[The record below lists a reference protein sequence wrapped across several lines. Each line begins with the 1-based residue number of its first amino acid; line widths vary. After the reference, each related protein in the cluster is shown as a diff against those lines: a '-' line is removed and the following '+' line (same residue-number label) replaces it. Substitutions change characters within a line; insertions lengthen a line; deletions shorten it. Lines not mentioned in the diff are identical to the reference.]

1 MRFSAAI
8 VLAVVCQLHT
18 TGRLSEAAGQRAYNV
33 GSPTL
38 RDIWVDPV
46 HGDDTRS
53 GDARGTALRTL
64 DAAWRSVPMGTP
76 GAPLAGTGYR
86 ILLAA
91 GTYPRDTLPNYWEL
105 RYGTARFPVIV
116 EAADGPRTAVLQGD
130 VNMANTA
137 YVYFLNLDIVPAPA
151 GDAFHC
157 ESCDHLLLRNV
168 RLNGGVYSPEATAV
182 AHETL
187 KVNQSQ
193 HVYVED
199 STISGADDNAID
211 FVAVQYG
218 HIVRTK
224 ASNAQ
229 DWCAYAKGGSAYL
242 VVEGNEFFD
251 CGTGG
256 FTAGQ
261 GTGFQFMTPPWLHY
275 EAYDIKIINNV
286 VHDVAG
292 AGIGVNGG
300 YDILVAWNTMVR
312 VGARSHVLEAT
323 FGSRSCDGAEPTVE
337 RARCASYL
345 AAGGWGTTVVDD
357 GTNYVRIPNRHVYF
371 YNNLVYNPADAS
383 SQYQQLDVPGPF
395 SGAPQAGSNAPSPA
409 LADDDLRFRG
419 NVIWN
424 GPPTH
429 PLGVGG
435 SGTGCAPSNLSCNPF
450 GVQTDNAFNT
460 IQPAFTNLPANDFRP
475 ASGSAL
481 FTMPSF
487 APPDFTW
494 TDAPGSPSSP
504 GGTASNAVTVDRDGL
519 PRSATDP
526 PGAYRSS
533 TVPPAST
540 LSLDRTSARFGAVN
554 AGGALTSRT
563 SGQTFTLN
571 QRGPGA
577 VAWTATPSAS
587 WITLSSGSGTG
598 AGSFTVTLNNSGNL
612 LPSFGTVVGTVVVT
626 AADESTQTA
635 TIFLV
640 LYPPGLTSPPIG
652 VVDTP
657 LDNSTGVTGSIPVTG
672 WALDDVE
679 VVRVRI
685 VRDPVAG
692 EGPSPIFIGNAL
704 FVDGAR
710 PDVSALYAAAPLN
723 TRGGW
728 GYLMLTNFLPGGG
741 NGTFRLHAYA
751 DDAEGNSTLLGT
763 KIMAAANASATRP
776 FGAIDTPAQGETVS
790 GTSFANFGWVLSRA
804 PARADPPGGG
814 TVTVVID
821 GAVVGSPSGWTS
833 RSDLSA
839 LFPATAYPGVP
850 TALAVHTF
858 DPSQL
863 ANGLHTIAWAVTDSL
878 GNADG
883 IGSRY
888 FTVTGGTAGLSQ
900 TSLRDAGVAA
910 DPERRGQPLGDLRPA
925 FLERA
930 ASFVGRRGFNLDAP
944 FRTLAVDDTDRAVID
959 GEELD
964 RFEVRPAD
972 GARARYTAHLRSG
985 ENLGP
990 LPAGSRFN
998 PATGTFT
1005 WQPGVGFIGAYD
1017 LVFVRWNE
1025 DRAAARTAV
1034 RIVLHP
1040 KTSNRVGPQ
1049 VVVDLPASGAGL
1061 GGDFVVAGWAVDLD
1075 DGAGTG
1081 VDAVHVWAYPTGGG
1095 GPLFL
1100 GAAETAGDRPDVAA
1114 LFGQRFRRSG
1124 YGLKVAGLPPGSW
1137 DLAVFAWSTVQ
1148 NGFVP
1153 ARVVRV
1159 AGR

>member
-1 MRFSAAI
+1 MRFGVAI
-8 VLAVVCQLHT
+8 VLAIVCHLHAT
-18 TGRLSEAAGQRAYNV
+18 AGLSEAAGQRTYDV

-46 HGDDTRS
+46 RGDDTRS
-53 GDARGTALRTL
+53 GNARATALRTL
-64 DAAWRSVPMGTP
+64 DAAWRLVPTGTP

-86 ILLAA
+86 ILLVA

-105 RYGTARFPVIV
+105 RYGTAQFPVIV

-137 YVYFLNLDIVPAPA
+137 YVYFLNLDIVPEPA

-168 RLNGGVYSPEATAV
+168 RLIGGVYSPQATSV

-187 KVNQSQ
+187 KVNQSR

-199 STISGADDNAID
+199 STISGAEDNAID
-211 FVAVQYG
+211 FVAVQFG

-229 DWCAYAKGGSAYL
+229 DWCAYAKGGSAHL

-323 FGSRSCDGAEPTVE
+323 FGSRSCDGAEPTAE

-395 SGAPQAGSNAPSPA
+395 SGASQAGSNTASPA
-409 LADDDLRFRG
+409 RADDDLRFRG

-429 PLGVGG
+429 PLGVGD
-435 SGTGCAPSNLSCNPF
+435 SGTGCEPSNVACNPS
-450 GVQTDNAFNT
+450 GLQADNAFNT
-460 IQPAFTNLPANDFRP
+460 IQPAFANLPANDFRP
-475 ASGSAL
+475 ATGSAL
-481 FTMPSF
+481 FTAPTF

-494 TDAPGSPSSP
+494 TDAPGPP
-504 GGTASNAVTVDRDGL
+504 WPPAGTASNAVATDRDGL
-519 PRSATDP
+519 ARSATDP

-533 TVPPAST
+533 AAPAT
-540 LSLDRTSARFGAVN
+540 LVMDRTTARFGAVN

-571 QRGPGA
+571 QRGAGA
-577 VAWTATPSAS
+577 VAWTATSSAS
-587 WITLSSGSGTG
+587 WITLSPGSGTG
-598 AGSFTVTLNNSGNL
+598 TGSFTVTINNSGNV
-612 LPSFGTVVGTVVVT
+612 LPPSGTLAGTVVIT
-626 AADESTQTA
+626 AAGGSPQSV
-635 TIFLV
+635 TITLD
-640 LYPPGLTSPPIG
+640 LYPPGLTSAPIG
-652 VVDTP
+652 HMDTP
-657 LDNSTGVTGSIPVTG
+657 LDNSTGVTGSLPVTG

-679 VVRVRI
+679 VVQVRI
-685 VRDPVAG
+685 VRDPVSG
-692 EGPSPIFIGNAL
+692 EGSSPIFIGNAV

-710 PDVSALYAAAPLN
+710 TDVPPLYPASPLN

-728 GYLMLTNFLPGGG
+728 GYLMLTNFLPAGG

-751 DDAEGNSTLLGT
+751 DDADGHSTRLGT
-763 KIMAAANASATRP
+763 RIMTAANASATRP
-776 FGAIDTPAQGETVS
+776 FGAIDTPAQGFTIS
-790 GTSFANFGWVLSRA
+790 GTSFDNFGWVLSPK

-821 GAVVGSPSGWTS
+821 GAVVGSPAGWTS

-839 LFPATAYPGVP
+839 LFSATEYPGVQ

-863 ANGLHTIAWAVTDSL
+863 ANGLHTIVWAVTDSA
-878 GNADG
+878 NNSDG

-888 FTVTGGTAGLSQ
+888 FTVTSGTAGPSQ
-900 TSLRDAGVAA
+900 TSMGSASVAA
-910 DPERRGQPLGDLRPA
+910 NPERPGQPLGDLRLSSPV
-925 FLERA
+925 RGA
-930 ASFVGRRGFNLDAP
+930 AFVGRRGFDLDAP
-944 FRTLAVDDTDRAVID
+944 FRALAVGDADRLLIE

-964 RFEVRPAD
+964 RFELRPAD
-972 GARARYTAHLRSG
+972 GASGRYTAHLRSG
-985 ENLGP
+985 ESLGP
-990 LPAGSRFN
+990 LPIGSRFD

-1005 WQPGVGFIGAYD
+1005 WQPGVGFIGRYD
-1017 LVFVRWNE
+1017 VVFARWNE
-1025 DRAAARTAV
+1025 DRAVARTAV

-1049 VVVDLPASGAGL
+1049 VVIDLPASEAAL
-1061 GGDFVVAGWAVDLD
+1061 AGDFVVAGWAVDLD
-1075 DGAGTG
+1075 DGVGTG
-1081 VDAVHVWAYPTGGG
+1081 VDTVHVWAYPSGGG
-1095 GPLFL
+1095 RPLFL
-1100 GAAETAGDRPDVAA
+1100 GAAETAGDRPDVAT
-1114 LFGQRFRRSG
+1114 LFGPRFRRSG
-1124 YGLKVAGLPPGSW
+1124 YGLTVAGLPPGSW
-1137 DLAVFAWSTVQ
+1137 NLAVFAWSTVQ

-1159 AGR
+1159 AVR